1 MQEYFNYSPIYF
13 SHKTTKGTN
22 MPNFLV
28 KIIYNPLIWIGILL
42 SYITL
47 RETSNAEDVI
57 LMLKEP
63 KLYIDLLIGAI
74 IYVFLFERH
83 YTKKRERVAVL
94 TNIVAVV
101 DTMFTVFISWLCITL
116 AVLYFQYRGERI
128 SNQLQMK
135 YKEQRQAH
143 ENTPAPTGQIID
155 ASSALKGFEV
165 EVGKKYIITIHSPDN
180 VSIENYAPQE

>member
-1 MQEYFNYSPIYF
+1 
-13 SHKTTKGTN
+13 

-47 RETSNAEDVI
+47 RETSTAEDVI

-83 YTKKRERVAVL
+83 YTKKRERVAIL

-101 DTMFTVFISWLCITL
+101 DAMFTVFITWLCMTL

-128 SNQLQMK
+128 SRQLRAK
-135 YKEQRQAH
+135 YNEQRIVN

-155 ASSALKGFEV
+155 ASLALKGFEV
-165 EVGKKYIITIHSPDN
+165 EVGKKYIITIHSPNN
-180 VSIENYAPQE
+180 VSVESYTPQE